1 MTGHYIVCGMG
12 HLGYRIADLLLR
24 LGEGVAVITE
34 GSREDWVG
42 DVEARGARIVR
53 GDARSAARL
62 RDAGI
67 DGARALIAAIKLDM
81 TNVEIAVEARQLRP
95 ELRVVLRLF
104 DQQLARQL
112 EKAFGIRGLGMSA
125 LAAPAFAA
133 AAAGEHQIA
142 TFALGGQAF
151 AIFSLELTA
160 ESPLRGSSVRDLEE
174 RHHAAVLD
182 VDGHEPEGPPPRLRL
197 EPVARLTLLAR
208 REDWL
213 ALRGK
218 PPAGAAVPR
227 SPRRRVG
234 PRRSWILVRDAWRN
248 APLLLRSLF
257 VVFNALIALSVFVF
271 RFGMNLSFVDAVYFL
286 ITTVTTVGYGDYNL
300 RESGPALKL
309 YGALVMLLG
318 SATIAT
324 LYSILTDFVVSTRF
338 EQLAG
343 RRRLPDG
350 EPIVVV
356 GLGSVGFRVVEE
368 LRRAN
373 APAVVV
379 ERDPDGP
386 YVRAAGAHVA
396 VVLGDG
402 RFEETLERAGVA
414 RAHAVVAVTGDDA
427 ANLGIAL
434 AVREV
439 NPRAR
444 AVVRIFDADFAAK
457 VQTSLGLSAALSASL
472 TAAPT
477 FVAAALSPG
486 VLSAVVHDRRFLMLA
501 RQEVSPDLAGRRPS
515 EIRAERNVRIVLR
528 PQAPDGAYVVTSGD
542 AALVAGEQVVTLTLR
557 ALG

>member
-1 MTGHYIVCGMG
+1 VWAIRIAVSVVYGIDLAIRGVLARRPVRYALAHPVLLVSVVFPPVRVIFSFRLVRSVFRRG
-12 HLGYRIADLLLR
+12 HLGRFLVAASVLVLNGAVIVYLFERHAPGSNIHT
-24 LGEGVAVITE
+24 LGESLWWSAV
-34 GSREDWVG
+34 
-42 DVEARGARIVR
+42 
-53 GDARSAARL
+53 
-62 RDAGI
+62 
-67 DGARALIAAIKLDM
+67 
-81 TNVEIAVEARQLRP
+81 
-95 ELRVVLRLF
+95 
-104 DQQLARQL
+104 
-112 EKAFGIRGLGMSA
+112 
-125 LAAPAFAA
+125 
-133 AAAGEHQIA
+133 
-142 TFALGGQAF
+142 
-151 AIFSLELTA
+151 
-160 ESPLRGSSVRDLEE
+160 
-174 RHHAAVLD
+174 
-182 VDGHEPEGPPPRLRL
+182 
-197 EPVARLTLLAR
+197 
-208 REDWL
+208 
-213 ALRGK
+213 
-218 PPAGAAVPR
+218 
-227 SPRRRVG
+227 
-234 PRRSWILVRDAWRN
+234 
-248 APLLLRSLF
+248 
-257 VVFNALIALSVFVF
+257 
-271 RFGMNLSFVDAVYFL
+271 
-286 ITTVTTVGYGDYNL
+286 TVTTVGYGDYNL